1 MENGPIFIIGN
12 PRSGTTLLRLI
23 LSAHPNIYIAQEGGF
38 LLFLYEKYKNFAGE
52 KGKILNFVEDLM
64 QTKKIEYW
72 DIVKEEIENY
82 IIKNQPKNYSELGS
96 MVYKYYGEKKYPG
109 KKRWGDK
116 NNYYLNYIDTINEIY
131 PESKFIHII
140 RDGRDVACSYK
151 DMSKIKNQKY
161 APNLP
166 NQIIE
171 IAENWKNNIETINAS
186 FNKINKNRY
195 IEIKYED
202 LVQDTKST
210 VKELC
215 DFLNEA
221 YDENML
227 NYNKINLD
235 REPEDY
241 SGWKSLVKQDIT
253 TKRIKRWE
261 EELTSEEIEIFE
273 KIAEKQLKKYNYELR
288 MFK

>member
-1 MENGPIFIIGN
+1 MENAPIFIIGN

-52 KGKILNFVEDLM
+52 KGKIINFVEDLM

-72 DIVKEEIENY
+72 GIVKEEIVNY
-82 IIKNQPKNYSELGS
+82 IIKKQPKNYSELGT

-202 LVQDTKST
+202 LVQNTRNT
-210 VKELC
+210 AKELC

-221 YDENML
+221 YDEDML

-241 SGWKSLVKQDIT
+241 SSWKSLVGQEIT

-261 EELTSEEIEIFE
+261 KELTSEEIKMFE
-273 KIAEKQLKKYNYELR
+273 KISEKQLTKYNYELR
-288 MFK
+288 MLK